1 MLANQVLFKTL
12 PFFDQSLEPEK
23 ESIQYLEAILDSNL
37 KSKEH
42 VNYLMK
48 KILKN

>member
-1 MLANQVLFKTL
+1 LANQVLFKTL
-12 PFFDQSLEPEK
+12 PFFDQSLEEK